1 MKKKSVMQEDFEK
14 FLKSLPKK
22 VFVNT
27 ESDNGDWWYS
37 FAFSENIYLAL
48 YSHQTDE
55 FVRIQRVAGK
65 EEADFDLFALMD
77 DYLTE
82 EDTLQ
87 STGISKTYSIGG
99 SSDGKYFYIYNN

>member
-55 FVRIQRVAGK
+55 FVRI
-65 EEADFDLFALMD
+65 
-77 DYLTE
+77 
-82 EDTLQ
+82 
-87 STGISKTYSIGG
+87 
-99 SSDGKYFYIYNN
+99 

>member
-65 EEADFDLFALMD
+65 EEAFFLYVAALNWANGD
-77 DYLTE
+77 EFTQILGDNE
-82 EDTLQ
+82 EEGVNLVLEA
-87 STGISKTYSIGG
+87 KKMIGVI
-99 SSDGKYFYIYNN
+99 K

>member
-37 FAFSENIYLAL
+37 FAFSENTSIWLFILTRLMNLGASKELLAKKKR
-48 YSHQTDE
+48 T
-55 FVRIQRVAGK
+55 
-65 EEADFDLFALMD
+65 
-77 DYLTE
+77 LTC
-82 EDTLQ
+82 LL
-87 STGISKTYSIGG
+87 
-99 SSDGKYFYIYNN
+99 